1 MTHKIMTTEKTK
13 LIGAISVSAS
23 AFMFGLEG
31 TVLKLAY
38 AGGFSV
44 FLMAA
49 MRYAMAALL
58 FGGIVLMLKK
68 PVLPPRGHTKLV
80 LAAGCVVSLTSITL
94 YIAYYL
100 MPASYATL
108 FFYSH
113 PSFTILFSRIFLKRR
128 ILTSRLIAIILS
140 VLGLLLLFCTSVDML
155 PVAGVLVA
163 LLSALTQSAKILICG
178 SVLENVDTVTYS
190 FNVTTIAAVIFSVI
204 TLLLGEFSL
213 LPSASAGSWCCF
225 LFLSVFVT
233 AGGNFA
239 NFFGL
244 NRIGTIDTSL
254 FMLFEAP
261 VSVVAAFIVL
271 GDSFSGLQILGAC
284 LVIAAIAVPALSD
297 KLSQKNQIRV

>member
-1 MTHKIMTTEKTK
+1 MTTGKTK
-13 LIGAISVSAS
+13 FIGALSVSVS

-49 MRYAMAALL
+49 MRYATAALL
-58 FGGIVLMLKK
+58 FGGIVLLSKK
-68 PVLPPRGHTKLV
+68 PLLPPKKYRKLV
-80 LAAGCVVSLTSITL
+80 LVAGCVVSLTSITL

-100 MPASYATL
+100 MPAAYATL

-113 PSFTILFSRIFLKRR
+113 PSFTILFSRIFLKRKVLPSR
-128 ILTSRLIAIILS
+128 IVAITLS
-140 VLGLLLLFCTSVDML
+140 VLGLVLLFCTSVDML

-178 SVLENVDTVTYS
+178 AVLDDVDTVTYS
-190 FNVTTIAAVIFSVI
+190 LNVTTIAAVIFSAI
-204 TLLLGEFSL
+204 TLSLNEFSL
-213 LPSASAGSWCCF
+213 LTDATTSSWWCF
-225 LFLSVFVT
+225 LFLSICVT
-233 AGGNFA
+233 AGGNFT

-244 NRIGTIDTSL
+244 NRIGPVDTSL

-261 VSVVAAFIVL
+261 VSVVAACIVL
-271 GDSFSGLQILGAC
+271 GDSFSGLQLLGAG
-284 LVIAAIAVPALSD
+284 LVITAIAVPTLTD
-297 KLSQKNQIRV
+297 KLNQKKRLQV